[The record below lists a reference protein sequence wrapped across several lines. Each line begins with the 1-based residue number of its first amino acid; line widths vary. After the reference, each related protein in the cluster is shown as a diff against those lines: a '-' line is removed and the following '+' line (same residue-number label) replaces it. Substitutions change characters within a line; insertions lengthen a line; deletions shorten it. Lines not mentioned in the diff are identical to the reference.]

1 MQRAYHS
8 NFKANCYEMMHR
20 FKQYKFIVDTKM
32 FLSVPD
38 VEMKFS
44 NLSAARSY
52 FVLRF
57 VLRISV
63 GTVSLTNC

>member
-8 NFKANCYEMMHR
+8 NFKANSYEMMHR

-32 FLSVPD
+32 FLSLPD

-44 NLSAARSY
+44 NLSAAWSY

-57 VLRISV
+57 V
-63 GTVSLTNC
+63 